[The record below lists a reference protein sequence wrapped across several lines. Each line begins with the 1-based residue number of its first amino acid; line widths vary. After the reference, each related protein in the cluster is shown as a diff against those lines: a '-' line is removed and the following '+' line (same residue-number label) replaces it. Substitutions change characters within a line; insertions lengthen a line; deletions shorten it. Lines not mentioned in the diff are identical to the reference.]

1 MCFVT
6 VRFGF
11 ILCWGLVVW
20 LGDSCWLLGFMLLL
34 FGCRFGFGFAEHV
47 LFPFAMFEF
56 GWSTCLVFVCV
67 CLGCLFALAL
77 MDLCYSM
84 RVVCCCRVCIDVF
97 TWI

>member
-1 MCFVT
+1 MCVLL
-6 VRFGF
+6 R
-11 ILCWGLVVW
+11 LGLVLFYVG
-20 LGDSCWLLGFMLLL
+20 LGCLAWQRLLVAGFMLLL
-34 FGCRFGFGFAEHV
+34 FGCRFGFGFAGHV